1 MIGFII
7 GTAAILG
14 ACIYARSHHHHRY
27 ASHCGRQRR
36 YGWDGGDRGRHGRRW
51 DAGGRGGRGRYR
63 SRGPRRWIAELADRL
78 DASPEQERVIHDVA
92 WELFRDLRS
101 LGDEAKSTRSDLGAA
116 FGTERLDEER
126 MGELFARHDELL
138 ERARKVF
145 VGALARVHDALD
157 PQQREQ
163 LSRLMG
169 RRAGFGPYRV

>member
-14 ACIYARSHHHHRY
+14 ACYYARSHHHYRH
-27 ASHCGRQRR
+27 ASHCGRSRHR
-36 YGWDGGDRGRHGRRW
+36 DWGDDWGARRGRGW
-51 DAGGRGGRGRYR
+51 G
-63 SRGPRRWIAELADRL
+63 RGPRRWIAELADRL
-78 DASPEQERVIHDVA
+78 DASPQQERVIHEA
-92 WELFRDLRS
+92 AHELLRDLRD
-101 LGDEAKSTRSDLGAA
+101 LKDEAKATRGDLGAA

-138 ERARKVF
+138 ERARKAV
-145 VGALARVHDALD
+145 VGALARVHDVLD

-169 RRAGFGPYRV
+169 RRSFDPYRV